1 MRLQKIVL
9 GVVMT
14 AMVGII
20 PSLAYGQ
27 AYGTV
32 ATGTLNVREK
42 ATTDARILQQV
53 GLGVPVEIVTES
65 NDWLQLTLKDGS
77 TAYVRSEYIAMHRVV
92 ATVEVAGGLNIRDYP
107 STQKGEIIGKFYH
120 GDEISVHY
128 KVDDWYKISQEG
140 FEGFVH
146 RDFVKE
152 DLLRLLP
159 ARQLSEVQKV
169 TISQQQVNAPVKA
182 QVSQNT
188 RKTSAKSNSV
198 GDSIIAYARQFVGNP
213 YVYGGSSLTR
223 GTDCSGFTQQIMR
236 NFGISIQR
244 SSRMQYAS
252 NGYSV
257 SANNLQKGDLL
268 FYGYKGNVSHVAI
281 YIGGGQIIHAN
292 DERTGII
299 ISSAFSTGSK
309 PFIGAKRVI

>member
-1 MRLQKIVL
+1 MRLQKIIL

-14 AMVGII
+14 ATAAII

-27 AYGTV
+27 GYGTV

-42 ATTDARILQQV
+42 ATTDSRILQQV
-53 GLGVPVEIVTES
+53 GIGVPVEIVTES
-65 NDWLQLTLKDGS
+65 DDWLQLTLKDGS
-77 TAYVRSEYIAMHRVV
+77 TAYVKSEYIAVHRVV
-92 ATVEVAGGLNIRDYP
+92 ATVEVSGGLNIRDYP
-107 STQKGEIIGKFYH
+107 STETGEIIGKFYQ

-128 KVDDWYKISQEG
+128 KVNDWYKISQEG

-146 RDFVKE
+146 KDFVRE
-152 DLLRLLP
+152 DLLKLLP
-159 ARQLSEVQKV
+159 TRGLSEVQRV
-169 TISQQQVNAPVKA
+169 SMNQQQVNGPVRA
-182 QVSQNT
+182 QAQTV
-188 RKTSAKSNSV
+188 SAKSSSL
-198 GDSIIAYARQFVGNP
+198 GDSVVAYARQFLGNP

-236 NFGISIQR
+236 NFGVSIQR
-244 SSRMQYAS
+244 SSSMQYAN

-257 SANNLQKGDLL
+257 SSNNLQKGDLL
-268 FYGYKGNVSHVAI
+268 FYGYNGRVSHVAI
-281 YIGGGQIIHAN
+281 YIGGGQVIHAN

-299 ISSAFSTGSK
+299 TSSAFPSRGK